1 MDNSTIYLIL
11 ALSGFVFVVVLMI
24 HQHNC
29 SDMARRKRGKVEAVT
44 RKLQPR
50 IEILEKEI
58 VDLKVKIEEI
68 DEQIVTFQ

>member
-11 ALSGFVFVVVLMI
+11 ALSGFVFIVVLMI

-29 SDMARRKRGKVEAVT
+29 SDMVRRKRGEVEGIT

-58 VDLKVKIEEI
+58 ADLKVKIEEV

>member
-11 ALSGFVFVVVLMI
+11 ALSGFVFIVVLLI

-29 SDMARRKRGKVEAVT
+29 SDSVRRKQGEVKGIT

-50 IEILEKEI
+50 IEILEKEVI
-58 VDLKVKIEEI
+58 DLKMKIEEI
-68 DEQIVTFQ
+68 DEQIANFQ